1 MAVDREKKI
10 KPRNFTMHPITY
22 VKPERDMPTQPFKP
36 KVPLELKKGQIVWY
50 LPISTPSK
58 ARRMARVKPIQGIVS
73 EDRPCPKFGSDARL
87 SWELIVTITPKRLKP
102 YEVKKRI
109 LQDWIMLDEPKQSV

>member
-73 EDRPCPKFGSDARL
+73 EDRPCPQFGSDARL
-87 SWELIVTITPKRLKP
+87 RWELIVTITPKRLKP